1 MFGGRGE
8 AFLLQFERKS
18 FENFQ
23 SCSQQLCTQHMV
35 LPELLTIPNV
45 GLCQMKAKQKLPLQK
60 YLGSPVLEVS
70 AHVGCDSEHTHT
82 LGRQI
87 SI

>member
-1 MFGGRGE
+1 
-8 AFLLQFERKS
+8 
-18 FENFQ
+18 
-23 SCSQQLCTQHMV
+23 MV

-45 GLCQMKAKQKLPLQK
+45 GLCQMKVKQKLPLQK
-60 YLGSPVLEVS
+60 YLRSPVIEVS
-70 AHVGCDSEHTHT
+70 AHVGCDSEHAHT